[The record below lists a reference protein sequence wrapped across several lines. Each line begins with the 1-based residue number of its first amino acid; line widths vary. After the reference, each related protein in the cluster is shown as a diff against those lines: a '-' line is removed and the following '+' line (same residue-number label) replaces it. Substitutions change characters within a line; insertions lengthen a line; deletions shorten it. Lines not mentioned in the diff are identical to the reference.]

1 VARHGTKAI
10 RSGAPVGAP
19 EKGENATGASAVA
32 LSLDT
37 LFTKLGAVATVT
49 NWAIQR
55 SPFGV
60 QVVVLDAVKGQV
72 YETGPDVAWVLGQ
85 VLEKL
90 A

>member
-1 VARHGTKAI
+1 MARHGTKRI
-10 RSGAPVGAP
+10 LPSAPVGALK
-19 EKGENATGASAVA
+19 KGDNATGDSAMA

-37 LFTKLGAVATVT
+37 LFTKLGAVPTVT
-49 NWAIQR
+49 HWAIQR
-55 SPFGV
+55 SPYGV